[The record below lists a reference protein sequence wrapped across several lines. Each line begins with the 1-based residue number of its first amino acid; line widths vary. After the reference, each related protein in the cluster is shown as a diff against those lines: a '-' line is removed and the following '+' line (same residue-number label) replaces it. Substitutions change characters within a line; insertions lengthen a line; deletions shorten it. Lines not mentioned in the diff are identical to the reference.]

1 MKIIS
6 ISDVITNS
14 SSEVF
19 CTIKSDDELVLM
31 EIKEALYGLG
41 RSDCGNG
48 GTYLDMDEK
57 CITVDFAYDAWGCG
71 LDMLI
76 KPGIQKLLEPW
87 KGKYIIE
94 YNE

>member
-31 EIKEALYGLG
+31 EINEALNGLG
-41 RSDCGNG
+41 CSDCGNG

-57 CITVDFAYDAWGCG
+57 CITVDFAYDAWSYG
-71 LDMLI
+71 LDMLFQ
-76 KPGIQKLLEPW
+76 PGIEKILEPW
-87 KGKYIIE
+87 NGKYTIK
-94 YNE
+94 Y

>member
-19 CTIKSDDELVLM
+19 CTIRSDDELVLM
-31 EIKEALYGLG
+31 EIRETLSGLG
-41 RSDCGNG
+41 HSDWGDG

-57 CITVDFAYDAWGCG
+57 CITVDFAYDAWSCG
-71 LDMLI
+71 LDMLFQ
-76 KPGIQKLLEPW
+76 PGIEKLLEPW
-87 KGKYIIE
+87 KGRYTIE
-94 YNE
+94 YGE

>member
-31 EIKEALYGLG
+31 EIREALDGLG
-41 RSDCGNG
+41 QADCGDG

-57 CITVDFAYDAWGCG
+57 TITVDFAYDAWDFG
-71 LDMLI
+71 LDMLFR
-76 KPGIQKLLEPW
+76 PGIEKILEPW
-87 KGKYIIE
+87 KGKYTIE
-94 YNE
+94 Y